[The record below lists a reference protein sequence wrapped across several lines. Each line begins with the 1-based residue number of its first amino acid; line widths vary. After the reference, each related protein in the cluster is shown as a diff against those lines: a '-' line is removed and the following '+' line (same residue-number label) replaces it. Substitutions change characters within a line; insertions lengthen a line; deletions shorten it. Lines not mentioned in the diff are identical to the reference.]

1 MERNSYDLVVLGS
14 GPAGEKGAAQ
24 AAYFGKKVALI
35 ESRAPLVGG
44 ACTNTGTLPSKTM
57 RESALALTGM
67 TSRGLEAAVLAM
79 PKPYSGAT
87 LLYREHLVVES
98 ERRRIRKNLER
109 SGIDVFPGIGSFV
122 DAHTVR
128 VAPNDGSQPR
138 LLRGEFILVATG
150 TRPYRPPFIPF
161 EAVEVYDSDE
171 ILAIETI
178 PETMIVL
185 GSGVIASEY
194 ACIFAALGVKV
205 TMMDGRARLLEF
217 LDQEMGD
224 RFAAELSRL
233 GLTLRLGD
241 SPSSCT
247 VDEKTRLCTV
257 GTKSGRTETAQAVVA
272 SSGRS
277 GNVEDLNLA
286 AIGLVADKRGNIAVD
301 EQFRTAVPNVLA
313 AGDVIGF
320 PGLASTSMEQGR
332 LAVCHAFGFGSEQR
346 LAPILPYGIY
356 TIPEL
361 SYVGASEEELRKR
374 GTDYVVG
381 QAFMRDNGRG
391 QILGA
396 ESGVLK
402 LLVAPDKKIL
412 GVHILGPSATELIH
426 LGAMAMMQ
434 GTTIDGFAQAV
445 FNYPT
450 LSELYKSA
458 AYDALGALQRRSVS
472 W

>member
-1 MERNSYDLVVLGS
+1 MERTSYDLVVLGS

-24 AAYFGKKVALI
+24 AAYFGKKVALV

-67 TSRGLEAAVLAM
+67 MSRGLEAAVLAM

-128 VAPNDGSQPR
+128 VAPHDGSQPR

-150 TRPYRPPFIPF
+150 SRPYRPPFIPF

-257 GTKSGRTETAQAVVA
+257 GTKSGRAETAQAVVA

-332 LAVCHAFGFGSEQR
+332 LAVWHAFGFGYEQR

-361 SYVGASEEELRKR
+361 SYVGASEEELRKS

-450 LSELYKSA
+450 LSELYKYA